1 MNFGE
6 GCLLTNTQ
14 IIQSERS
21 GGTSIE
27 TWQKVYVYSQQYTTV
42 REDQSLQG
50 NAHVLGKELINW
62 INMSCS
68 FSILSAACQQTF
80 KCMQESLNAE
90 CKDNNL
96 NILHLFSPP
105 HYSIAPDGT

>member
-1 MNFGE
+1 MKFGE
-6 GCLLTNTQ
+6 CCLLTNTQ
-14 IIQSERS
+14 IIQSGRS

-50 NAHVLGKELINW
+50 YAHVLGKELINW

-90 CKDNNL
+90 CKYNNL

-105 HYSIAPDGT
+105 PYSIAPDGT

>member
-14 IIQSERS
+14 IIQSGRS

-27 TWQKVYVYSQQYTTV
+27 TWQKVHVYSQQYTTV

-50 NAHVLGKELINW
+50 YAHVLGKELINPAH
-62 INMSCS
+62 
-68 FSILSAACQQTF
+68 SAYCQLLVN
-80 KCMQESLNAE
+80 KPLNAYRKE
-90 CKDNNL
+90 
-96 NILHLFSPP
+96 
-105 HYSIAPDGT
+105 

>member
-1 MNFGE
+1 MITPQPLIRAYLQMELNTIEYRVTENMNFGE

-80 KCMQESLNAE
+80 KC
-90 CKDNNL
+90 
-96 NILHLFSPP
+96 I
-105 HYSIAPDGT
+105 